1 MSNQPMNKD
10 KQPQTVYV
18 VNGGEKLE
26 ENFATVCPVSELE
39 CIESVYIFTQSE
51 LSSFIAEKQREA
63 AEKAWSAAELRNDY
77 KQRTAWYDQ
86 ENLSIPKT
94 IDQYIN
100 TNYPIN
106 K

>member
-63 AEKAWSAAELRNDY
+63 AENAFDAGVRYADDDETDMETYLD
-77 KQRTAWYDQ
+77 
-86 ENLSIPKT
+86 
-94 IDQYIN
+94 